1 MWVRTRKSSPRKKMH
16 SPEPGR
22 PEFAPPKDGRAQITP
37 TRRTLCFCPRLPS
50 TQFPPLS
57 VVLFVMLGFG
67 TELPMA
73 SAMAQPANSETTA
86 PSLDARI
93 TKIVEDAEMA
103 FSRGNASV
111 ALIHLKNAVR
121 LAPTNGEV
129 RARLGLLLLRVGELQ
144 AAEREL
150 RQSRIDKAPEELAV
164 PGLLQAMLARN
175 ELQDLLAEFPEPAR
189 TTQDKIAADVARA
202 RAIAFQL
209 LGRTKE
215 ANAAGDRALD
225 LRRDAPALIT
235 RAKLARAQNDAALA
249 RRLTDEAIRLAPGND
264 EAMTMRIS
272 LLRQDGETEKALT
285 LVDEFAK
292 RDPRNTLPKV
302 LRVEI
307 LFELKRDGEAQTEI
321 DAILK
326 QNANSTLGTYYNAML
341 RMRANDFQGAWQIAQ
356 TLPPQFVQSQP
367 ETAMTIARMATASGN
382 LETGAA
388 ILASLVSTRQE
399 AVEARLQ
406 LAAIRLSQKLPDA
419 ALATLAPLENSNTPL
434 VEALFA
440 QAYLQ
445 LRRFNEA
452 IASLESA
459 LSLAGDNDLLKQQL
473 VMSRLQI
480 GDTDQGIQ
488 ELREILARRPADI
501 ETSALLVGAL
511 IRTGKLDE
519 AIRVVDGLVKTGVSG
534 PLPAFFR
541 GQVLRA
547 QGQFAGAVTAF
558 GEAFAADPQFIP
570 ALYYR
575 ANASLA
581 RGDRE
586 EATKDLQQV
595 LSRDPRHILAYVRLA
610 QIALE
615 TDQEPRALEVLTQG
629 IRTVPTSAV
638 LRLALAN
645 YQASSKNFSAAQT
658 TLNDLLIISRNNPEG
673 LALLGQIQILRGEQ
687 RDGIDTLRKLAAEN
701 PQSPAVYILLAKALN
716 TTKDFLAAE
725 DAAKTAVQ
733 LAPNSA
739 QIRSLLVELQAAH
752 GKANDALDTARN
764 YGSQY
769 PGPAADGLLADTFF
783 RLKRT
788 NEAVS
793 LLTKSLN
800 ANPDRSL
807 ALRLSRIT
815 MSLGDTAKSIGVLES
830 WLEKY
835 PADFEVRREYGSVLI
850 AAGNTARAR
859 QEFEALLKLHPEDP
873 AILNN
878 LGWILQK
885 DDPARA
891 LSLLSLAV
899 KRAPRSAEIT
909 DTLGWIKFQQK
920 DYQAALT
927 LLQRAHDLD
936 ENSAMISYH
945 LAVALDAGGKRAEAK
960 SLLQS
965 TLATNPKFGD
975 IEIAKQLLERW

>member
-1 MWVRTRKSSPRKKMH
+1 MH
-16 SPEPGR
+16 SPVPGR

-37 TRRTLCFCPRLPS
+37 TRQTLCFGPRLPG

-57 VVLFVMLGFG
+57 VVLLVMLGLG

-73 SAMAQPANSETTA
+73 SAIAQPASSETTA
-86 PSLDARI
+86 RSLDARI
-93 TKIVEDAEMA
+93 TKIVEDADIA

-129 RARLGLLLLRVGELQ
+129 RARLGLLLLSVGELQ

-175 ELQDLLAEFPEPAR
+175 ELLELLAEFPESAR
-189 TTQDKIAADVARA
+189 APQDKVGADVVRA

-215 ANAAGDRALD
+215 ANAAGDRALE

-235 RAKLARAQNDAALA
+235 RAKLARAQNDTALA

-326 QNANSTLGTYYNAML
+326 QNSNSTLGTYYNAML

-459 LSLAGDNDLLKQQL
+459 LSLAGDNDLLKKQL

-488 ELREILARRPADI
+488 ELREVLARRPMDT
-501 ETSALLVGAL
+501 ETSALLIGAL

-519 AIRVVDGLVKTGVSG
+519 AIRVVDGLVKSGVKG

-547 QGQFAGAVTAF
+547 QGQFSGAVTAF

-575 ANASLA
+575 ANTSLA

-595 LSRDPRHILAYVRLA
+595 LSRDPRHVLAYVRLA

-615 TDQEPRALEVLTQG
+615 TDQEPRALAVLTQG
-629 IRTVPTSAV
+629 IRTVPASAV

-645 YQASSKNFSAAQT
+645 FQTSRKNFSAAQT
-658 TLNDLLIISRNNPEG
+658 TLNDLLKVSRNNPEG
-673 LALLGQIQILRGEQ
+673 LALLGQIQILRGEE

-701 PQSPAVYILLAKALN
+701 PQSPAAYILLAKALN

-725 DAAKTAVQ
+725 DAAKKAVQ

-739 QIRSLLVELQAAH
+739 QIRSLLAELQAVH
-752 GKANDALDTARN
+752 GKANDALDTARS

-769 PGPAADGLLADTFF
+769 PGPAADGLLADTLV
-783 RLKRT
+783 RLGRT
-788 NEAVS
+788 NEAVN

-800 ANPDRSL
+800 AKPDRTL
-807 ALRLSRIT
+807 ALRLSRIM
-815 MSLGDTAKSIGVLES
+815 MSLGDSAKSIGVIES

-835 PADFEVRREYGSVLI
+835 PSDFEVRREYGSILM

-859 QEFEALLKLHPEDP
+859 EEFEALLKLHPEDP
-873 AILNN
+873 TILNN

-891 LSLLSLAV
+891 LSLVSLAV
-899 KRAPRSAEIT
+899 KSAPRSAEIT

-965 TLATNPKFGD
+965 ALATNPKFSD
-975 IEIAKQLLERW
+975 MEIAKQLLERW